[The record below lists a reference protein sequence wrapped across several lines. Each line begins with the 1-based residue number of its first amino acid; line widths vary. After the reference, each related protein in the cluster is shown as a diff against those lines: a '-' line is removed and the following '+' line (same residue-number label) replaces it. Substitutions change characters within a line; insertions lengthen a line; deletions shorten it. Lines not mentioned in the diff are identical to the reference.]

1 MNCKIFA
8 VSIIVFLAFQVIC
21 EGMSLGGLGV
31 DQRCRCIETE
41 SRRIGKL
48 IESVELFPPSSHCKD
63 TEIIATLKG
72 TGQEICLEPAAPWVK
87 KVIEKIIA
95 NKAP

>member
-1 MNCKIFA
+1 MNSKI
-8 VSIIVFLAFQVIC
+8 VYLSIILFVAYLTSS
-21 EGMSLGGLGV
+21 EGMNLRGLGV
-31 DQRCRCIETE
+31 DPRCRCIETE

-48 IESVELFPPSSHCKD
+48 IASVEIFPPSPHCKD

-72 TGQEICLEPAAPWVK
+72 TMEEICLDPTAPWVK
-87 KVIEKIIA
+87 KVIEKFLA